1 MKTINVPGFH
11 FINDRRT
18 KGGHLFNLIMDSGTL
33 KIMPIFDFDLHL
45 IHTPLFEHVIMS
57 RDFEIATKK
66 IKNKRYLQTAVVRR
80 RWRLRAIHSNKLS
93 QYRPETASIF

>member
-1 MKTINVPGFH
+1 MKTINVSGFH

-45 IHTPLFEHVIMS
+45 IHSTLFEHVNMS
-57 RDFEIATKK
+57 HDFESATKK
-66 IKNKRYLQTAVVRR
+66 SRIKINATYRLQ
-80 RWRLRAIHSNKLS
+80 
-93 QYRPETASIF
+93 